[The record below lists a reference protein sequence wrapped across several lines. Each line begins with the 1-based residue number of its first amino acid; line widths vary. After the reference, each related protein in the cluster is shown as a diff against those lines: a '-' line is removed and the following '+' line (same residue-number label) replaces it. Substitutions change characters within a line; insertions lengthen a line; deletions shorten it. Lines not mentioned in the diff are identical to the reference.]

1 MVWRFSSRFPPLVEE
16 RQTSSTSLRPELL
29 IAQQQLKS
37 TYQDDYITRK
47 RGMYVLCVVVGV

>member
-16 RQTSSTSLRPELL
+16 KRTSSTSLRPEVL

-47 RGMYVLCVVVGV
+47 RGVYVL